1 MTNLIDQ
8 ILLDKVSYKINNEF
22 FFNNITAKLSCD
34 GITIILG
41 PNGSGKTLL
50 TRIIKG
56 LIKPSKGQLLIRLNN
71 QNPNIG
77 YMSQNVTFLRRNV
90 FNNLAYPL
98 EIKGLEKRIIK
109 KRVKFLLESFKF
121 LSKEKVSARKLS
133 EGSKQYLSF
142 IRTLVTQPDLLILD
156 EPSSSL
162 DMRSTKRIESFLL
175 REKKKIKIIMV
186 THDLFQA
193 KRLADEIVFI
203 NEGKIIEISKKNK
216 FLKSS
221 NETVRKFLEGSLF

>member
-8 ILLDKVSYKINNEF
+8 IILDRVSYKINNEF
-22 FFNNITAKLSCD
+22 FFNNITAKLSCH

-56 LIKPSKGQLLIRLNN
+56 LIKPSNGQLLIRLNN
-71 QNPNIG
+71 QKPNIG

-98 EIKGLEKRIIK
+98 EMKGIEKKIIK

-121 LSKEKVSARKLS
+121 LAKEKVSARKLS

-142 IRTLVTQPDLLILD
+142 IRSLVTQPNLLILD

-175 REKKKIKIIMV
+175 REKIKIKIIMV

-203 NEGKIIEISKKNK
+203 NEGKIIEVSKKNK
-216 FLKSS
+216 FLNSS
-221 NETVRKFLEGSLF
+221 NETVRKFLKGSLF

>member
-8 ILLDKVSYKINNEF
+8 IILDRVSYKINNEF
-22 FFNNITAKLSCD
+22 FFNNITAKLSCH

-56 LIKPSKGQLLIRLNN
+56 LIKPSNGQLLIRLNN
-71 QNPNIG
+71 QKPNIG

-98 EIKGLEKRIIK
+98 EMKGIEKKIIK
-109 KRVKFLLESFKF
+109 KRVKFLLESFEF
-121 LSKEKVSARKLS
+121 LAKEKVSARKLS

-142 IRTLVTQPDLLILD
+142 IRSLVTQPNLLILD

-175 REKKKIKIIMV
+175 REKIKIKIIMV

-203 NEGKIIEISKKNK
+203 NEGKIIEVSKKNK
-216 FLKSS
+216 FLNSS
-221 NETVRKFLEGSLF
+221 NETVRKFLKGSLF